1 MSLAPLKILIVE
13 DNLSFALELEMLLDE
28 MGYTD
33 TLRADHSGTALDY
46 IYSQEPDLILMDI
59 DINGNL
65 SGLELGEKIAHLDI
79 PVLYITALQEAP
91 YQEASRQ
98 SSTIGYLV
106 KPVQPLTLRSAID
119 LAIAKVQ
126 AQKESEK
133 DSTLEHQEHFI
144 TQQYFFFKKRSIY
157 YKVAMQDI
165 MYAQSDDNYVK
176 VQVRETDTFILRTT
190 LKNLEEMLPSESFL
204 RTHRRYIVAVEH
216 INAINF
222 QDSTLI
228 MGDGTE
234 LPVSQTKRQELEG
247 HIQKL
252 G

>member
-33 TLRADHSGTALDY
+33 TMRADHSGTALDY

-98 SSTIGYLV
+98 SSAIGYLV

-144 TQQYFFFKKRSIY
+144 TQQ
-157 YKVAMQDI
+157 
-165 MYAQSDDNYVK
+165 
-176 VQVRETDTFILRTT
+176 
-190 LKNLEEMLPSESFL
+190 
-204 RTHRRYIVAVEH
+204 
-216 INAINF
+216 
-222 QDSTLI
+222 
-228 MGDGTE
+228 
-234 LPVSQTKRQELEG
+234 
-247 HIQKL
+247 
-252 G
+252 

>member
-65 SGLELGEKIAHLDI
+65 SGLQLGEKIAHLDI
-79 PVLYITALQEAP
+79 PVLYITALQDAP

-98 SSTIGYLV
+98 SNTIGYLV

-126 AQKESEK
+126 MLKDSEK
-133 DSTLEHQEHFI
+133 NDAIENREHFI
-144 TQQYFFFKKRSIY
+144 TQQFFFFKKRHIY
-157 YKVAMQDI
+157 YKVAIKDI
-165 MYAQSDDNYVK
+165 LYAQSDDNYVQ
-176 VQVRETDTFILRTT
+176 VQVRNAETFTLRIT
-190 LKNLEEMLPSESFL
+190 LKNLEELLPSEAFL

-216 INAINF
+216 IEAINF
-222 QDSTLI
+222 QDSTLLI
-228 MGDGTE
+228 DGAE
-234 LPVSQTKRQELEG
+234 LPVSQTKRQELEA

>member
-1 MSLAPLKILIVE
+1 MPVSPLKILIVE
-13 DNLSFALELEMLLDE
+13 DNLSFALELEMLLDD

-33 TLRADHSGTALDY
+33 TFRADHSGTALDH
-46 IYSQEPDLILMDI
+46 IYSKEPDLILMDI

-79 PVLYITALQEAP
+79 PVLYITALQDAP

-98 SSTIGYLV
+98 ANTIGYLV

-126 AQKESEK
+126 TQKETEK
-133 DSTLEHQEHFI
+133 DDSIENREHFI
-144 TQQYFFFKKRSIY
+144 THQFFFFKKRHIY
-157 YKVAMQDI
+157 YKVAISDI
-165 MYAQSDDNYVK
+165 LYAQSDDNYVK
-176 VQVRETDTFILRTT
+176 IQVKNADTFTLRIT
-190 LKNLEEMLPSESFL
+190 LKNLEDILPAMRFL
-204 RTHRRYIVAVEH
+204 RTHRRFIVAVEH
-216 INAINF
+216 IDAINF
-222 QDSTLI
+222 QDSTLLI
-228 MGDGTE
+228 DGAE
-234 LPVSQTKRQELEG
+234 LPVSQTKRQELET